1 MIGVAYALA
10 AALSYGASQVLTRQG
25 VSDLAPPLTGSFI
38 ALLWGTVGFSLLSAR
53 GLADRPPDFW
63 RGAKFFAAGGIF
75 SAAGVLLMF
84 EALSRGQVVVVSP
97 VLATNPLF
105 TLFLATVML
114 RGLEQIT
121 LRVIA
126 GTCLVVLGVVVL
138 TVA

>member
-1 MIGVAYALA
+1 MPAAHVAISPERDRA
-10 AALSYGASQVLTRQG
+10 AR
-25 VSDLAPPLTGSFI
+25 
-38 ALLWGTVGFSLLSAR
+38 
-53 GLADRPPDFW
+53 
-63 RGAKFFAAGGIF
+63 GIF
-75 SAAGVLLMF
+75 SGVSVLLIF
-84 EALSRGQVVVVSP
+84 EALSRGQVVSP

-105 TLFLATVML
+105 TLFLATVLL